1 MTSVSVSPTIIARRA
16 SSRRSSTSS
25 PSTSSSFAVS
35 KRRRRG
41 SRIDV
46 GFVILRAAKSSS
58 DWIDSPVSSGGGFSS
73 GGGNGG
79 DDGWERW
86 GWGPRDEGDGDAH
99 GAASRF
105 NAWMRLFV
113 AAVVLNW
120 TTRRLMKRN
129 DAPALLMDDGDGD
142 DENVATKDD
151 WKTKRVSIVIPARNE
166 SKAIGVLLRHLN
178 AALEPEALEIVV
190 SVGDSTDDTGEIAKS
205 HGAVVV
211 SGSKGRACQ
220 MNAGAKVATGD
231 YVLFLHADTTP
242 PTDVVDVVRRRL
254 RDQKTVIG
262 GFVSLIETSTRTFWA
277 ISYHNV
283 IKTDYCAVISRPFSY
298 LRGFRILFG
307 DQAMF
312 CRRDDFFAVGGF
324 DEKLAIMEDAD
335 LCVRM
340 HLKGRTHPQTG
351 KWYRGR
357 VKLLDR
363 VVTTSGRRI
372 ETLGNFKA
380 TCVHVLIACSWNF
393 GASPERLRKIYDWC
407 YRDVR

>member
-1 MTSVSVSPTIIARRA
+1 MTSVSVSPTIIARLA

-25 PSTSSSFAVS
+25 SSSFA
-35 KRRRRG
+35 KRQSYG
-41 SRIDV
+41 FTSTTKRIDV
-46 GFVILRAAKSSS
+46 VILRASSS
-58 DWIDSPVSSGGGFSS
+58 DWIDSPPSSGGGGGGFSS
-73 GGGNGG
+73 GGGN
-79 DDGWERW
+79 DGWGRW
-86 GWGPRDEGDGDAH
+86 EWDPRGEGDGDGDGDAP
-99 GAASRF
+99 SRF
-105 NAWMRLFV
+105 NAWMRLLV

-129 DAPALLMDDGDGD
+129 DAPALLMDAD
-142 DENVATKDD
+142 DAEDDDAND
-151 WKTKRVSIVIPARNE
+151 WKSKKVSIVIPARNE

-178 AALEPEALEIVV
+178 AALEPRALEIVV
-190 SVGDSTDDTGEIAKS
+190 SVGDSTDDTAEIAKS

-312 CRRDDFFAVGGF
+312 CRRDDFFAVDGF